1 MSPRGPPTDKW
12 ALPKHPRSTN
22 IVIATGSNDADK
34 CRLVLG
40 GLCMVKGRKAGNA
53 GPASRAHDLRPSIPG
68 RGGFTP
74 LVQSPRLRL
83 LTVFL
88 FYIAQGIPLGLFYVA
103 VPAYMAKSGATPAQI
118 AAVVGMTSLP
128 WTLKLVNGFIIDRYT
143 YLPMGRRRI
152 WILGAQSVI
161 VLGCLLGL
169 VLQPSGQDVFLLSML
184 AFGISLATT
193 FQDVAIDSL
202 AVDIME
208 EDEQGK
214 AAGVMFGAQA
224 LGMAAS
230 GASCGFLIDIYGIGA
245 GFAVCAVGLFV
256 VLGYGM
262 AQRERAGEKLLPWS
276 DGVSH
281 PRNIEVQ
288 IEAWLPLLK
297 SSFKAIL
304 APMSLMFVPFLLIRA
319 IPVGG
324 TEAFYPVVTRQLTG
338 WSMSDYTSIN
348 STATLGAA
356 VFALTFGGWAV
367 GRLGGKQTLTV
378 VLPLMAALMLTIGL
392 SKSLWSDGGFMTLA
406 IWSQELIGIT
416 FAVATIPL
424 AMRLCSPAV
433 AATQF
438 TIYMALSNFGRPMG
452 ASLSGATTGGASP
465 ELFFFI
471 VAAVFSVGAAA
482 IWFFRPG
489 ALDAAVETEVAHAI
503 GVAPA
508 ES

>member
-1 MSPRGPPTDKW
+1 
-12 ALPKHPRSTN
+12 
-22 IVIATGSNDADK
+22 
-34 CRLVLG
+34 
-40 GLCMVKGRKAGNA
+40 MVKSRKTGDD
-53 GPASRAHDLRPSIPG
+53 GHGSHPQASQPSIPTL
-68 RGGFTP
+68 GGFAP
-74 LVQSPRLRL
+74 LVQSARLRL

-88 FYIAQGIPLGLFYVA
+88 FYIAQGIPLGLFYMA
-103 VPAYMAKSGATPAQI
+103 IPAYMAKSGATSAQI

-128 WTLKLVNGFIIDRYT
+128 WTLKLVNGFIIDRYA
-143 YLPMGRRRI
+143 YLPMGRRRA
-152 WILGAQSVI
+152 WILGAQSAI
-161 VLGCLLGL
+161 VVGCLLGL
-169 VLQPSGQDVFLLSML
+169 VLQPAGQDVFLLSAL

-202 AVDIME
+202 AVDIMP

-224 LGMAAS
+224 LGMSAS
-230 GASCGFLIDIYGIGA
+230 GASCGFLIDNYGIGA
-245 GFAVCAVGLFV
+245 GFAVCAVGLLV
-256 VLGYGM
+256 VLTYGVM
-262 AQRERAGEKLLPWS
+262 QRERGGEKVLPWS
-276 DGVSH
+276 AGVSH
-281 PRNIEVQ
+281 PGNVEMQ
-288 IEAWLPLLK
+288 IVAWLPLLR

-304 APMSLMFVPFLLIRA
+304 APMSLMFVPFLLIRS

-324 TEAFYPVVTRQLTG
+324 TEAFYPILTRELTG
-338 WSMSDYTSIN
+338 WSMSDYTSIT

-356 VFALTFGGWAV
+356 AFALTLGGWGV
-367 GRLGGKQTLTV
+367 TRLGGKRSLTL

-392 SKSLWSDGGFMTLA
+392 SKPMWSEGGFMTLA

-416 FAVATIPL
+416 FAVATIPI

-438 TIYMALSNFGRPMG
+438 TIYMALANFGRPIG

-471 VAAVFSVGAAA
+471 VAAVFSVGAVA

-489 ALDAAVETEVAHAI
+489 ALAPAVETDVAHAI

>member
-1 MSPRGPPTDKW
+1 
-12 ALPKHPRSTN
+12 
-22 IVIATGSNDADK
+22 
-34 CRLVLG
+34 
-40 GLCMVKGRKAGNA
+40 MVNSRKVGNA
-53 GPASRAHDLRPSIPG
+53 ERGSHAQASRLPLLTP
-68 RGGFTP
+68 GGFTP

-143 YLPMGRRRI
+143 YLPMGRRRV

-169 VLQPSGQDVFLLSML
+169 LLQPAGQDVFLLSAL

-202 AVDIME
+202 AVDIMA
-208 EDEQGK
+208 EDEQAK

-230 GASCGFLIDIYGIGA
+230 GASCGFLIDSYGIGA
-245 GFAVCAVGLFV
+245 GFAVCSVGLLV
-256 VLGYGM
+256 VLAYGM
-262 AQRERAGEKLLPWS
+262 AQRERPGEKLLPWS
-276 DGVSH
+276 AGVSH
-281 PRNIEVQ
+281 PKNTEVK
-288 IEAWLPLLK
+288 IEAWLPLLRA
-297 SSFKAIL
+297 SFRAIF
-304 APMSLMFVPFLLIRA
+304 APLSLMFLPFLLIRA
-319 IPVGG
+319 IPFGG
-324 TEAFYPVVTRQLTG
+324 TEAFYPVVTRELTG
-338 WSMSDYTSIN
+338 WSMSDYTSIT
-348 STATLGAA
+348 STATLAAA
-356 VFALTFGGWAV
+356 VFALTLGGWAV
-367 GRLGGKQTLTV
+367 GRLGGKRTLTV

-471 VAAVFSVGAAA
+471 VAAIFTVGAGA

-489 ALDAAVETEVAHAI
+489 ALEAANETVVAHAI